1 MHKLSALF
9 DHAESKG
16 SVDVFFIDKEVFPFS
31 HLLKQERKKHVGLDN
46 YWLAISLLKV
56 QDLKVPPRMVKGLD
70 LPQLQEFF
78 LPQATQLTETNPQNF
93 RYAVPLSSP
102 HQLKRTNFVDSFV
115 TI

>member
-1 MHKLSALF
+1 
-9 DHAESKG
+9 
-16 SVDVFFIDKEVFPFS
+16 
-31 HLLKQERKKHVGLDN
+31 
-46 YWLAISLLKV
+46 
-56 QDLKVPPRMVKGLD
+56 MVKGLD